1 MFYDTEN
8 VSHFVT
14 FRHPA
19 GGFFVRKKGEFAMKN
34 KTIRLTESA
43 VMLAL
48 ATILSVL
55 PILNLPY
62 GGSITVC
69 SALPVLIIAYRYGLG
84 WGCFTG
90 AAYGILQM
98 LLGMNNVLYFTTP
111 LSIAAVIFLD
121 YILAFAALGLGGI
134 FRNHCKTQPPALL
147 GGTLVYSLVRYTLH
161 VIAGCT
167 VWAGLSIPDNAAL
180 LYSLAYNATYMLPET
195 LVTLFGAAFVSK
207 ILDLRRDTVARA
219 AVDPTQNRA
228 IPVAAAIGVAALIY
242 DVREIFSHLQHPE
255 TGDFIITGLT
265 QVEWIRVG
273 VVSIATLVIIT
284 VLILIGRKKKK

>member
-1 MFYDTEN
+1 
-8 VSHFVT
+8 
-14 FRHPA
+14 
-19 GGFFVRKKGEFAMKN
+19 MKN

-69 SALPVLIIAYRYGLG
+69 SGLPLLVIAYRYGLG

-90 AAYGILQM
+90 AAYGLLQM

-111 LSIAAVIFLD
+111 LSVIAVIFLD

-134 FRNHCKTQPPALL
+134 FRRCCKTQTAALL
-147 GGTLVYSLVRYTLH
+147 GGTLVYALVRYTLH

-167 VWAGLSIPDNAAL
+167 IWAGLSIPDEAAL
-180 LYSLAYNATYMLPET
+180 VYSLAYNATYMLPET

-207 ILDLRRDTVARA
+207 ILNLRDSTVSRA
-219 AVDPTQNRA
+219 TVYPAQNPA
-228 IPVAAAIGVAALIY
+228 FPVAAPIGIAALIY

-255 TGDFIITGLT
+255 TGEFIITGLKEVNWT
-265 QVEWIRVG
+265 FIG
-273 VVSIATLVIIT
+273 ILSAIALLIVTTL
-284 VLILIGRKKKK
+284 LYIGRKQKN